1 MRVLTAIAFLFSFS
15 VLGQYSPLQ
24 SQYMFNSVAM
34 NPAATGSEGVMSV
47 VGTFRAQWIGFPGA
61 PTTEAL
67 TAHAPLKRLNSS
79 VGIQLFAD
87 QIGVDNRT
95 TVNGLYSYRFKVKNA
110 NFRLGLS
117 GGMSFVQS
125 KYSELSVF
133 TPGDEQI
140 SSNTPLGVLPN
151 FGIGMYYT
159 AEKYFLSFS
168 IPTLLGH
175 RYENNGFRSFSDVSN
190 YNILFGGGYEFD
202 FKNEMG
208 LKPSVLL
215 KFRANNRLQ
224 IDFNA
229 KLKLNPIFDVGLSY
243 RTEEALIGMFEAKV
257 TNQFSLMYSFGMPL
271 STIAKTSFGSHELSV
286 KYNFVYKS
294 NSEGPRFSG
303 W

>member
-1 MRVLTAIAFLFSFS
+1 MKTLIVISFLFSFS
-15 VLGQYSPLQ
+15 AYGQYSSLQ
-24 SQYMFNSVAM
+24 SQYMFNPIAM
-34 NPAATGSEGVMSV
+34 NPAATGSEGVMSI

-67 TAHAPLKRLNSS
+67 TAHAPLKNLNSS

-95 TVNGLYSYRFKVKNA
+95 TLNGLYSYRFRLNNA

-117 GGMSFVQS
+117 GGLSFVQS
-125 KYSELSVF
+125 NYSELNVF
-133 TPGDEQI
+133 TPEDDEI
-140 SSNTPLGVLPN
+140 LSNTPVGVLPN
-151 FGIGMYYT
+151 FGFGMYYT

-175 RYENNGFRSFSDVSN
+175 RYEDNRFRSFSDVSN
-190 YNILFGGGYEFD
+190 YNLLLGGGYEFQL
-202 FKNEMG
+202 KNEMG

-215 KFRANNRLQ
+215 KLRSNNRPQ
-224 IDFNA
+224 VDFNA
-229 KLKLNPIFDVGLSY
+229 KLTLNPIFDVGLSY

-257 TNQFSLMYSFGMPL
+257 TNQFSIMYSFGMPL
-271 STIAKTSFGSHELSV
+271 SVIAKTSFGSHELSV